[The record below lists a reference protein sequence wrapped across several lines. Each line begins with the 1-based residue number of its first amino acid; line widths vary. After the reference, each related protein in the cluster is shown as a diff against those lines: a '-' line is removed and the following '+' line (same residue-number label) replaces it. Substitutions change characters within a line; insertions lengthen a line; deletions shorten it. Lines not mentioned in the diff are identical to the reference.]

1 MAKQNNK
8 VTEVPVSSIIRKL
21 FVKVDGNT
29 IEVKQIDN
37 PTDYGVDVILYTKEA
52 VKGKTA
58 GTKLFC
64 VDVKD
69 YVKKTRESVASIKA
83 AMLADF
89 MSGMTPEQ
97 VQVKYNLPE
106 VQ

>member
-1 MAKQNNK
+1 MAKEVK
-8 VTEVPVSSIIRKL
+8 VTSIIRKL
-21 FVKVDGNT
+21 YVEANGQTV
-29 IEVKQIDN
+29 EVKQIDN
-37 PTDYGVDVILYTKEA
+37 PEDYGKDVTLYTKEA

-58 GTKLFC
+58 GTKLYA
-64 VDVKD
+64 VSVKD
-69 YVKKTRESVASIKA
+69 FVPKKRESAAAVKS

-97 VQVKYNLPE
+97 IKAKYNLE